1 MRKALSVS
9 DLREHVKQFKI
20 IVVVNAAILGLAAVE
35 LLWTWSSR
43 PDLARR
49 DRVIINAFFGVG
61 RVTNVLLFRRFKR
74 ELASLAG
81 IEQSSSKV
89 PAGRTRTCAI
99 PCGLR
104 SSLYTDGR

>member
-49 DRVIINAFFGVG
+49 DLVMINALFGLG
-61 RVTNVLLFRRFKR
+61 LAMSILMLLRYRRQ
-74 ELASLAG
+74 LDSSAG
-81 IEQSSSKV
+81 IK
-89 PAGRTRTCAI
+89 
-99 PCGLR
+99 
-104 SSLYTDGR
+104 